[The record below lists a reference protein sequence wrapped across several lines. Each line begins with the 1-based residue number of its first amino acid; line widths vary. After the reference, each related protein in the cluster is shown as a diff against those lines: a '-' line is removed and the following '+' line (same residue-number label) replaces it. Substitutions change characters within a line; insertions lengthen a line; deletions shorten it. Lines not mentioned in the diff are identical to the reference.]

1 LFSWL
6 SQNLGKYLIPLL
18 VFIAAAVVGLGT
30 RMIAYKILTKPPK
43 NPESQLRQFLIQT
56 IWYPFLY
63 WFILLGA
70 YIAVQLSI
78 LSATVKRSIEQG
90 VLSLFVLTVVWVA
103 FTLSGGLIR
112 FYLDKFEAKHSL
124 ISVALG
130 LIRSTIVIIGIL
142 IILIIWGVPTLP
154 LIIVFFGVPLIILL
168 ALRNTIDNIVA
179 WFDIV
184 FGEHIKVGNYIR
196 VGPNELGQI
205 THIYFTKTVMRTSE
219 GNLVI
224 IPNIK
229 LIAETIVNYG
239 AEMAEINTNNSQQL
253 PLLDKT
259 KTINDKLSDRE
270 IEVLKLIGIGATNH
284 EIAQELSISEHTVKS
299 HLRSILS
306 KLNLR
311 NRQQAAV
318 YAEREGLIT
327 KIGIEEKNSD
337 SNL

>member
-1 LFSWL
+1 MFVWL
-6 SQNLGKYLIPLL
+6 SHNLGKYFIPLL
-18 VFIAAAVVGLGT
+18 VFIASVIFGLGT
-30 RMIAYKILTKPPK
+30 RIIAYRILTKPQTTPG
-43 NPESQLRQFLIQT
+43 SQLKQFLLQT

-63 WFILLGA
+63 WFILLGM
-70 YIAVQLSI
+70 YLAVQVSI
-78 LSATVKRSIEQG
+78 LSATVKKSVEQG

-103 FTLSGGLIR
+103 FSLSGGLIR

-130 LIRSTIVIIGIL
+130 VIRSTIVVIGIL

-154 LIIVFFGVPLIILL
+154 LIIVFFGIPLIILL

-184 FGEHIKVGNYIR
+184 FGEHIKVGNYIK
-196 VGPNELGQI
+196 VGSTDAGQI

-239 AEMAEINTNNSQQL
+239 SEKAETDTNKSQQL

-259 KTINDKLSDRE
+259 KMINDKLSDRE

-284 EIAQELSISEHTVKS
+284 EIAQELNISEHTVKS
-299 HLRSILS
+299 HLRSILG

-327 KIGIEEKNSD
+327 KIGIEEKNS
-337 SNL
+337 SL